1 MYASGRNHVVK
12 PLIQEAT
19 HLLGRMVDV
28 HMYYLGKE
36 NFGAHPL
43 LDRKEVFRN
52 SFVLKKY
59 LILFSKTKAW
69 NWIILLTGHS
79 AAADFSGR
87 ASHSA
92 YAANIAFIVTY
103 IHCLYNYIY
112 YLCKWK
118 KWVLGIIFESLAR
131 VFFAFWKKSHSFV
144 RKSSTGFSI
153 SRVLCCRTLE
163 LHPHIHQNTMQAH
176 SDCRHAIKTTQRK
189 RALSPYARTSE
200 TRQCIGRWLIS
211 DL

>member
-1 MYASGRNHVVK
+1 MICDAIIVYASGRNHVVK

-153 SRVLCCRTLE
+153 SRVLCCRTLSCTR
-163 LHPHIHQNTMQAH
+163 IY
-176 SDCRHAIKTTQRK
+176 IKTPCKRIAIVVTLSRQRNVS
-189 RALSPYARTSE
+189 ALYRLMHELPK
-200 TRQCIGRWLIS
+200 LVNV
-211 DL
+211 